1 MQTLMISVEP
11 LGQVSNNNNHYID
24 VKYNL
29 TPSKHV
35 KLGVK
40 HMSTEITD
48 IWREMGYQID

>member
-1 MQTLMISVEP
+1 MNSVEP